1 MLMKAISDTTD
12 LKDRILKVL
21 AMKHFTYADLA
32 SYLNISEAELDYSLE
47 HNTLEIRTL
56 ELISKELRIPLYSF
70 FRENFEGFDFEK
82 EPYYN
87 VNIWSNEE
95 AKFTLELKALRQEI
109 EQLKSEVRQKDLLI
123 DALEAQIIKKG

>member
-1 MLMKAISDTTD
+1 MKTALNMMN
-12 LKDRILKVL
+12 LKEKILQVL
-21 AMKHFTYADLA
+21 EMKKFTYAELA
-32 SYLNISEAELDYSLE
+32 SYLNISESELDYALE
-47 HNTLEIRTL
+47 NNTLEIRTL

-87 VNIWSNEE
+87 VNIWSKEE

-109 EQLKSEVRQKDLLI
+109 EELRAEVRQKDLLI
-123 DALEAQIIKKG
+123 DALEAQIIKK

>member
-1 MLMKAISDTTD
+1 MKTAIETMN
-12 LKDRILKVL
+12 LKAKILQVL
-21 AMKHFTYADLA
+21 EMKKFTYVDLA
-32 SYLNISEAELDYSLE
+32 SYLNISETDLDFALE

-87 VNIWSNEE
+87 VNIWSKEE
-95 AKFTLELKALRQEI
+95 AKFTLELKALRQEV
-109 EQLKSEVRQKDLLI
+109 EALRAEMREKDLLI
-123 DALEAQIIKKG
+123 EALESQLVKNG